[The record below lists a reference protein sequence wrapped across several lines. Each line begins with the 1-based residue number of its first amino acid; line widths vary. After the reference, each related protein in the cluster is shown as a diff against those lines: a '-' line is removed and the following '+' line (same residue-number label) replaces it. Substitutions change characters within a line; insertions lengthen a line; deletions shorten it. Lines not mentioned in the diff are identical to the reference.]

1 MSLTL
6 NTNVSSLNTQNWL
19 SVNSAGQAKATEQLS
34 SGYKLN
40 SSGDDPAGYAIS
52 FSLGVKDAV
61 LQTAMSNANQGT
73 AMLQVA
79 QGAMQQ
85 IGNILT
91 QLKQIATGAASG
103 NDGSNLTSLDN
114 ERAALQT
121 QIDNIDSGTTYS
133 GTNVFG
139 AGNTYTTTATTTNG
153 LNSVDVSGASVTA
166 ATTFNITEAANKVTI
181 TNATTGASQSLS
193 FVTPTGQNKA
203 SLDFSSF
210 GINLTLNSD
219 AGAATLNGTN
229 IIVTP
234 GAGQLTFQVGDTAS
248 AANQVSVTLGHV
260 NSATLGLTGDLL
272 DSGRRASVHG
282 RCGYRD
288 RQPEPGGERSRQR
301 AEPAQLPDGQPADD
315 GHEHAER
322 RIGHQRHGL
331 CEIDVGLREVPDSD
345 SGGRG
350 YAVAGQPDPAANPF
364 PDKGRIIGITLLAP
378 PPFEGGGALN

>member
-6 NTNVSSLNTQNWL
+6 NTNVSSLTTQNWL
-19 SVNSAGQAKATEQLS
+19 SVNSAAQAKATEQLS

-40 SSGDDPAGYAIS
+40 SSADDPAGYAIS

-61 LQTAMSNANQGT
+61 LQTAISNANQGT

-79 QGAMQQ
+79 QGAMEQV
-85 IGNILT
+85 GNILT
-91 QLKQIATGAASG
+91 QLKQIASEAASG

-166 ATTFNITEAANKVTI
+166 STTFDITEAANKVTVENM
-181 TNATTGASQSLS
+181 TTTATQSLS
-193 FVTPTGQNKA
+193 FVTPTGQNKV

-272 DSGRRASVHG
+272 SQAD
-282 RCGYRD
+282 
-288 RQPEPGGERSRQR
+288 
-301 AEPAQLPDGQPADD
+301 AQAYMGVVDTA
-315 GHEHAER
+315 
-322 RIGHQRHGL
+322 IGNL
-331 CEIDVGLREVPDSD
+331 
-345 SGGRG
+345 
-350 YAVAGQPDPAANPF
+350 N
-364 PDKGRIIGITLLAP
+364 LA
-378 PPFEGGGALN
+378 EGGAGDAQNQLSYQTANLQTMDTNTQAAESAIKNTDYAQSMSNFTQYQIATQAGVAMLAQANQIPQQILSLIKNG